1 MTKTSTAPAARFT
14 VDTYATGSDLTI
26 GDAAEYQVIDGRNG
40 DLVLSTSR
48 QAHAVEFAGNL
59 NARLSK

>member
-1 MTKTSTAPAARFT
+1 MTETRTAAARFT

-26 GDAAEYQVIDGRNG
+26 GNGPEYQVIDGRTG
-40 DLVLSTSR
+40 DLVMSTSR
-48 QAHAVEFAGNL
+48 QAHANEFAGNL